1 MHEDEKII
9 IETIK
14 SGKLPEINL
23 SESVEQHGLDI
34 SQRGLEITNYSFN
47 SKNQNRNKRD

>member
-23 SESVEQHGLDI
+23 SESVEQNRLHI
-34 SQRGLEITNYSFN
+34 SQRGLEIANYSFS
-47 SKNQNRNKRD
+47 SKNQNWNKRD